1 MQIIALIILYVSNF
15 ISCNILQSDSNT
27 LSSICD
33 NILSSL
39 QILNKNQVLRL
50 INREKCRNY
59 ELLGEKILNL
69 SDKSQNYCYRGV
81 QFLFCNLRYQPYES
95 NFNCEHIKDKFIKI
109 MKTCSYHTPNALE
122 KNCSSIN
129 SENLTI
135 FDALE
140 FCRTNYVT
148 LNGEK
153 QTQFEPVEHEYC
165 SKIVESFNLCQYV
178 SRRLNL
184 RNYCIDGGFQNYCT
198 HYIKE
203 VRDGTYEAMCKNF
216 VLPFVFSK
224 LMEDP
229 ESLKPSVCAKADE
242 NISSS
247 LLNLRDQLMFK
258 SKSFFDAFQSEFA
271 YKKWVQ
277 DLESRLDGMVIDL
290 RDLINQSNL
299 CFQYL
304 NYPHRFFYAYDNVV
318 IGEFAKAKEIVDRIY
333 NNFNQ
338 LSHLPQE
345 IVQLIN
351 HIDSVINM
359 DKAIKEANIHFRDL
373 YTLISSGSHYYF
385 SLRRDRTLQNNMMVM
400 ESNLNRISLFLPN
413 NIAHIKQKINAGTPF
428 EANLGKA
435 SMLHQRANDF
445 KNIASLLEAQ
455 LTALYKIM
463 AKSKD
468 SNFIRSLDLT

>member
-1 MQIIALIILYVSNF
+1 MQIIVLFLLFLSNF
-15 ISCNILQSDSNT
+15 VSGNVLQSDGNT
-27 LSSICD
+27 LSGICD

-39 QILNKNQVLRL
+39 QILNKNQILRL
-50 INREKCRNY
+50 INRDRCRNY

-69 SDKSQNYCYRGV
+69 SDKSHNYCYGGV

-109 MKTCSYHTPNALE
+109 MKTCSSYTPNALE

-135 FDALE
+135 FDSVE

-148 LNGEK
+148 LN
-153 QTQFEPVEHEYC
+153 
-165 SKIVESFNLCQYV
+165 
-178 SRRLNL
+178 
-184 RNYCIDGGFQNYCT
+184 
-198 HYIKE
+198 E
-203 VRDGTYEAMCKNF
+203 VRDGSYEAMCKNF

-229 ESLKPSVCAKADE
+229 ESLNPSVCAKADE
-242 NISSS
+242 NISKSI
-247 LLNLRDQLMFK
+247 LNLRDQLMFK
-258 SKSFFDAFQSEFA
+258 SKSFFDAFESEFA

-318 IGEFAKAKEIVDRIY
+318 VSRKPDNSSQIGEFAKAKEIVDRIY

-359 DKAIKEANIHFRDL
+359 DNAIKEANIHFRDL
-373 YTLISSGSHYYF
+373 YTL
-385 SLRRDRTLQNNMMVM
+385 LRRDRTLQNNMRVM

-413 NIAHIKQKINAGTPF
+413 NIAHIKQKINSGTPF

-455 LTALYKIM
+455 LTALYKII

-468 SNFIRSLDLT
+468 SNFIRSLNLT